1 MEAPLAPL
9 RRGFFKVAAQR
20 TPVHKL
26 QSLPHGSTFPL
37 RKGHLV
43 SRSLS
48 RRRAVISSTLARR
61 SRTRGCAANYRLSMP
76 QEHAETC
83 QRWRT
88 GCPIRT
94 TPQKTIRRLSNR
106 FALVAETHKR
116 FGRGLGKGM
125 CDGTLA
131 AICRV
136 SCVDGPTAGLTGKA
150 AIGSLDADLRTA
162 CDL

>member
-1 MEAPLAPL
+1 MRSELYA
-9 RRGFFKVAAQR
+9 VDAA
-20 TPVHKL
+20 
-26 QSLPHGSTFPL
+26 G
-37 RKGHLV
+37 
-43 SRSLS
+43 
-48 RRRAVISSTLARR
+48 ARR
-61 SRTRGCAANYRLSMP
+61 DLPALANGVPDPYNPSKDDSEVKQSFR
-76 QEHAETC
+76 A
-83 QRWRT
+83 
-88 GCPIRT
+88 G
-94 TPQKTIRRLSNR
+94 RR
-106 FALVAETHKR
+106 THKR

>member
-1 MEAPLAPL
+1 MAKEPKTLDELFHETLKDIYVAEKKILMTLPKMA
-9 RRGFFKVAAQR
+9 KAAQSEEL
-20 TPVHKL
+20 K
-26 QSLPHGSTFPL
+26 
-37 RKGHLV
+37 
-43 SRSLS
+43 
-48 RRRAVISSTLARR
+48 
-61 SRTRGCAANYRLSMP
+61 AAFD
-76 QEHAETC
+76 
-83 QRWRT
+83 
-88 GCPIRT
+88 
-94 TPQKTIRRLSNR
+94 R

-125 CDGTLA
+125 CGGTLA

>member
-1 MEAPLAPL
+1 MRSELYA
-9 RRGFFKVAAQR
+9 VDAA
-20 TPVHKL
+20 
-26 QSLPHGSTFPL
+26 G
-37 RKGHLV
+37 
-43 SRSLS
+43 
-48 RRRAVISSTLARR
+48 ARR
-61 SRTRGCAANYRLSMP
+61 DLPALADGVP
-76 QEHAETC
+76 D
-83 QRWRT
+83 
-88 GCPIRT
+88 
-94 TPQKTIRRLSNR
+94 PQKTIRRLSNC

-136 SCVDGPTAGLTGKA
+136 SRVDGPTAGLTGKA

>member
-1 MEAPLAPL
+1 MGSELYA
-9 RRGFFKVAAQR
+9 RDAA
-20 TPVHKL
+20 
-26 QSLPHGSTFPL
+26 G
-37 RKGHLV
+37 
-43 SRSLS
+43 
-48 RRRAVISSTLARR
+48 ARR
-61 SRTRGCAANYRLSMP
+61 DLPALADGVPDPYNL
-76 QEHAETC
+76 
-83 QRWRT
+83 
-88 GCPIRT
+88 
-94 TPQKTIRRLSNR
+94 QKAIRRLSNR